1 MTSIQ
6 LAYTANLVLLLPVA
20 IPTLVRLFP
29 TDQGC
34 FEESSGW
41 RILVGALWTAIL
53 LLSLLGLHAPL
64 VYSPVLLLQLIYK
77 TLWLLFYA
85 TPRVLRNQA
94 KSVPWGIAGSFLCI
108 VLAWPWIIPWA
119 YLLGR

>member
-1 MTSIQ
+1 LDGD
-6 LAYTANLVLLLPVA
+6 LA
-20 IPTLVRLFP
+20 
-29 TDQGC
+29 
-34 FEESSGW
+34 
-41 RILVGALWTAIL
+41 
-53 LLSLLGLHAPL
+53 LSLLRLHAPI
-64 VYSPVLLLQLIYK
+64 VSVLLLQLIYK

-85 TPRVLRNQA
+85 TLRVLRGQA